1 MVKPVFSSLRKI
13 RCSNVSY
20 IDDSLLKSSDR
31 EDCEVNVLETVKL
44 VDSLGFTVHP
54 DKSVL
59 FPTQEITFVGFLINS
74 VTMTVKL
81 TPEKI
86 SDIIRECKRLLNL
99 KSVLIRDVA
108 KIIGKFVASEP
119 GVKYAPLYYKTP
131 EIDKD
136 QALKR
141 SRGNFDV
148 YMRLSSFSLF
158 KLVD

>member
-31 EDCEVNVLETVKL
+31 ENCAVNVLETVKL

-119 GVKYAPLYYKTP
+119 GVKYAPLYYKTL
-131 EIDKD
+131 EIEKD